1 MSLSSSA
8 NHTVSFPSSSSLP
21 IKFSPPFFSQLYLLG
36 EEQDSGRLKFDLE
49 FLKMDRKHEGEE
61 GGGPSPD

>member
-8 NHTVSFPSSSSLP
+8 NHTASFPSSSLP
-21 IKFSPPFFSQLYLLG
+21 IKFSLPFFPQLYLLG

-49 FLKMDRKHEGEE
+49 FLKMGRKHEGEE